1 MKSFIIYEYGTDENI
16 IIPQNGLKTWLAGN
30 YLTYYDFKAWFYVED
45 KSWSGY
51 LKVLAKLYKDLINQ
65 LNNFEYGDYI
75 EWDGYDMF
83 DTEFNKPVQFA
94 IGGEMI

>member
-1 MKSFIIYEYGTDENI
+1 MKSFVVYEYGTDENI
-16 IIPQNGLKTWLAGN
+16 IIPQNGLKTWLSGS
-30 YLTYYDFKAWFYVED
+30 YLTYNQFKAWFYVED

-75 EWDGYDMF
+75 EWDGYSIF
-83 DTEFNKPVQFA
+83 DTVFNKPVQFA
-94 IGGEMI
+94 IGGEI